1 MTEAADAT
9 PRATARTGS
18 VVGRDVRADVRPDV
32 RADVRPD
39 EARPPRTP
47 DAADPR
53 RFVSVPA
60 RVWYARDVHAVARD
74 LLGAY
79 VTSRSADGE
88 VTVRVTEVEAYA
100 GADDPGSHAFRGRT
114 ARNAVMFAEPGR
126 LYVYRH
132 LGLHH
137 CVNVVAEPTGSP
149 AAVLLRAG
157 EVVEGAELAWHRRES
172 VGVVDSHRQL
182 ARGPARL
189 AVCLGLDLGA
199 NGADVTEA
207 GGAVVVHR
215 HEGAVI
221 STHATGPRVGVSGEG
236 GDAARHPWR
245 YWLTDERTVSAY
257 RPAYRSSGRSS
268 GSSSG
273 GSSGRPAGPA
283 RASAAASG
291 GYRPPASPDVP

>member
-1 MTEAADAT
+1 M
-9 PRATARTGS
+9 
-18 VVGRDVRADVRPDV
+18 
-32 RADVRPD
+32 
-39 EARPPRTP
+39 PRTP

-79 VTSRSADGE
+79 VTSRSADGD
-88 VTVRVTEVEAYA
+88 VTVRVTEVEAYG

-137 CVNVVAEPTGSP
+137 CVNVVTEPTGSP
-149 AAVLLRAG
+149 SAVLLRAG
-157 EVVEGAELAWHRRES
+157 EVVEGSDLAWHRRES

-215 HEGAVI
+215 HEGATI
-221 STHATGPRVGVSGEG
+221 STHASGPRVGVSGAG
-236 GDAARHPWR
+236 GDAGRHPWR

-257 RPAYRSSGRSS
+257 RPAYRSSRGAGHPS
-268 GSSSG
+268 G
-273 GSSGRPAGPA
+273 
-283 RASAAASG
+283 ASAGA
-291 GYRPPASPDVP
+291 GYRQPASEDAP